1 MTDTLGYMEQK
12 KDRFLNEWNPKKI
25 LSNEFAP
32 KKDMSF
38 LSCWKRYKTEK
49 NECTNSKSAGN
60 FAKINTTWENDL

>member
-1 MTDTLGYMEQK
+1 MNGTQK
-12 KDRFLNEWNPKKI
+12 KSWATNFYQ
-25 LSNEFAP
+25 

>member
-1 MTDTLGYMEQK
+1 MNGTEK
-12 KDRFLNEWNPKKI
+12 KF

-38 LSCWKRYKTEK
+38 LSFKNVTKLEK
-49 NECTNSKSAGN
+49 MKALIQRSAGN

>member
-1 MTDTLGYMEQK
+1 MNGTE
-12 KDRFLNEWNPKKI
+12 KKI
-25 LSNEFAP
+25 LEQRICTK